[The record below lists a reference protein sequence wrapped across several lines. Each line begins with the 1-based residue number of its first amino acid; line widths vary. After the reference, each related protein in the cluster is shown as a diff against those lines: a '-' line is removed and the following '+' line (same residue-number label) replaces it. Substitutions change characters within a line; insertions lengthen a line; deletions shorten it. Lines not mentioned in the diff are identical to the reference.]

1 MQELN
6 EASQANEM
14 TRDEA
19 ERSNLAIKAGILSI
33 RALLLDMRDRKGWKA
48 LGYESFDAY
57 GKAELGYERSHLYE
71 LASAAE
77 VEKSLISVRNCGQN
91 NIPESQLRPLA
102 PLSNEER
109 QKVWEEATARAEEE
123 SRKLTAKIVQEAVEN
138 LKKEKDLANQRL
150 DSWRSQAVAEKKA
163 REDAEAA
170 AKLKANELAKL
181 RGSIEKSANDLA
193 AIRTGEL
200 KAELDRAKIDKAEL
214 EQKLKAAKK
223 EREDAIN
230 RGVTNRLREQQDQV
244 SRLENQLQALE
255 HHRTALQRQIEPMAQ
270 SAASAAHHD
279 KHVKALDHLL
289 NQASL
294 EIVDA
299 FDPDFCA
306 GLPAHYTEI
315 WGKGLDKLRQ
325 LASMLEQ
332 QLDAVNVMRLERAL

>member
-1 MQELN
+1 MEQVNQKATL
-6 EASQANEM
+6 ASEM

-57 GKAELGYERSHLYE
+57 GRDELGYEKQHLYR
-71 LASAAE
+71 LATAAE
-77 VEKSLISVRNCGQN
+77 VEKSISVSNWIQN

-102 PLSNEER
+102 PLSDEER
-109 QKVWEEATARAEEE
+109 RQVWEEATARAEEE
-123 SRKLTAKIVQEAVEN
+123 SRKLTAKMVQEAVEN
-138 LKKEKDLANQRL
+138 LKGEKDLANQRL

-163 REDAEAA
+163 REEAEAA

-223 EREDAIN
+223 EREDAIS
-230 RGVTNRLREQQDQV
+230 RGVTNRLREQQEQV
-244 SRLENQLQALE
+244 TRLENQLQALE
-255 HHRTALQRQIEPMAQ
+255 HHRTALQRQIEPMEQ

-279 KHVKALDHLL
+279 KHVKALDTLM

-294 EIVDA
+294 QIMDA

-306 GLPAHYTEI
+306 HLPKHYLGI
-315 WGKGLDKLRQ
+315 WEKGLDKLRQ
-325 LASMLEQ
+325 LTAMLEQ
-332 QLDAVNVMRLERAL
+332 QIASVSVMRLEREL